1 MQVIGMYEL
10 KTRVAEVMRQVRT
23 GERFTVTHRGRPVG
37 LLVPMEVAEAET
49 EPSPGEAW
57 AGFWQVVA
65 EIGQVEPIDPR
76 PSHIILAETRR

>member
-1 MQVIGMYEL
+1 MQVIGIYEL
-10 KTRVAEVMRQVRT
+10 KTRVAEVIRLVQT

-37 LLVPMEVAEAET
+37 LLMPIEVAEA

-65 EIGQVEPIDPR
+65 EIEQVEPIDLR
-76 PSHIILAETRR
+76 PSEVILAEIRR